1 MGQGV
6 RPFVPPKKTSDPY
19 GYELD
24 KEGEVF
30 YEEDI
35 KLHTNI
41 HDINPPTIGVA
52 ARPHVME
59 NRDLDELMTRKELAT
74 VGGKVEGS

>member
-1 MGQGV
+1 M
-6 RPFVPPKKTSDPY
+6 RKILSFILIFMILT
-19 GYELD
+19 
-24 KEGEVF
+24 
-30 YEEDI
+30 
-35 KLHTNI
+35 
-41 HDINPPTIGVA
+41 PPTIGVA